1 MKTEVTSREFD
12 ADYNTRADWS
22 GVQIDRGQSIRRWKI
37 NGEESYEPTALT
49 DVING
54 LEDGR
59 SGKVQ
64 NSDHALRLV
73 EQHGHKNV
81 FFVTQVNR
89 DSITKNRR
97 KGSWSDGEFRTY
109 IGQHAKFYILHERVE
124 VRDEKQIIRDLIAR
138 TAEDQFITASGLNP
152 IEWGVDE
159 IERDLDGC
167 ARELYEDYEGKK
179 HIEDLDEARELLR
192 DWRDKHK

>member
-49 DVING
+49 DVLNG

-138 TAEDQFITASGLNP
+138 TAEDHRSA
-152 IEWGVDE
+152 EYAADYA
-159 IERDLDGC
+159 RHKRDKDDLDVTDQEIGQI
-167 ARELYEDYEGKK
+167 
-179 HIEDLDEARELLR
+179 IEQTEFDA
-192 DWRDKHK
+192 WTPAK